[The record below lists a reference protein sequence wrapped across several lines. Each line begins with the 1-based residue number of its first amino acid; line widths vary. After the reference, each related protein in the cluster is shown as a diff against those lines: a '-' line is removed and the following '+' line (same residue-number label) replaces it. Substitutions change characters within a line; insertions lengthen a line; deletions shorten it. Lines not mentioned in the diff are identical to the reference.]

1 MPELQ
6 THMGRVFEDADH
18 TLCVPRRIKK
28 TEQEFRQRS
37 VSSIKEVTVASNAC
51 FLSDIGVHVL
61 ICLAYL
67 CPLFPLWLY
76 LLMLIFYKYRQ
87 FDT

>member
-18 TLCVPRRIKK
+18 TLCPQKHEK

-37 VSSIKEVTVASNAC
+37 VSSIKETTVASNAC
-51 FLSDIGVHVL
+51 FLSNIGVQVL
-61 ICLAYL
+61 IYLAYL
-67 CPLFPLWLY
+67 CPPFPLWPY
-76 LLMLIFYKYRQ
+76 LLMLVFYKYRQ